1 MSIAPNKVVSV
12 FYTLTDDQGNVIDS
26 NKGQEQPLTYIHG
39 AGMMIPGFEKSLAGV
54 EAGQN
59 IAFSVTPEEGYG
71 LRSDENVFVISRSQ
85 HFKDSDDIQAGG
97 MIAAEENGHQ
107 RHFVILS
114 VEGDDIT
121 LDANHFLAGKTLNFD
136 VDVVDVRDA
145 TEQEL
150 AHGHVHAGG
159 HDH

>member
-12 FYTLTDDQGNVIDS
+12 FYTLTDDAGNVIDS
-26 NKGQEQPLTYIHG
+26 NKGQEQPLTYIQG
-39 AGMMIPGFEKSLAGV
+39 VGMMIPGFEKALEGAA
-54 EAGQN
+54 AGQQV
-59 IAFSVTPEEGYG
+59 AFSVAPEEGYG
-71 LRSDENVFVISRSQ
+71 LRSEENVFTISKSQ
-85 HFKDSDDIQAGG
+85 HFKDSDDIQVGG

-136 VDVVDVRDA
+136 VEIKEVRDA
-145 TEQEL
+145 TAQEL
-150 AHGHVHAGG
+150 DHGHVHAGG
-159 HDH
+159 YDH

>member
-12 FYTLTDDQGNVIDS
+12 FYTLTDDAGNVIDS
-26 NKGQEQPLTYIHG
+26 NKGQEQALTYIQG
-39 AGMMIPGFEKSLAGV
+39 VGMMIPGFEKALEGAS
-54 EAGQN
+54 AGQQV
-59 IAFSVTPEEGYG
+59 AFSVAPEDGYG
-71 LRSDENVFVISRSQ
+71 VRSEENVFTISKSQ
-85 HFKDSDDIQAGG
+85 HFKDSDDIQVGG

-136 VDVVDVRDA
+136 VEIKEVRDA
-145 TEQEL
+145 TAQEL
-150 AHGHVHAGG
+150 DHGHVHAGG